1 MKSSADQQD
10 KSGAQEPKLSRKA
23 LLWRRVRLFRTALL
37 VMVLVGLGVTWLS
50 GIMDSRLDEYFT
62 SRWPTYGKLAVWPED
77 GRPFFADIVRPEKE
91 KIWGTLPPSVPL
103 KIRLSVAYDNLRYRL
118 NPAGSPAPTWQAQQC
133 GLRFLLRQ
141 CANING
147 KRYLVSIEA
156 LSLDAQTVYFG
167 NTNALNGAQLV
178 AAVEKAISD
187 NGWLLIPENRRLVK
201 VIPKDKLEK
210 YRKAGL
216 VKLRN

>member
-1 MKSSADQQD
+1 
-10 KSGAQEPKLSRKA
+10 
-23 LLWRRVRLFRTALL
+23 
-37 VMVLVGLGVTWLS
+37 
-50 GIMDSRLDEYFT
+50 
-62 SRWPTYGKLAVWPED
+62 
-77 GRPFFADIVRPEKE
+77 
-91 KIWGTLPPSVPL
+91 
-103 KIRLSVAYDNLRYRL
+103 
-118 NPAGSPAPTWQAQQC
+118 
-133 GLRFLLRQ
+133 
-141 CANING
+141 
-147 KRYLVSIEA
+147 
-156 LSLDAQTVYFG
+156 LDAQTVYFG

>member
-10 KSGAQEPKLSRKA
+10 KSGTQEPELSRKA
-23 LLWRRVRLFRTALL
+23 LLWRRVRLLRTALL

-77 GRPFFADIVRPEKE
+77 GRPFFADIVRPEKQ

-103 KIRLSVAYDNLRYRL
+103 KIRLSVAYANLRDYL
-118 NPAGSPAPTWQAQQC
+118 NPAASRAPTWQAQQ
-133 GLRFLLRQ
+133 GDLRFLLRH

-147 KRYLVSIEA
+147 KRYLVPIEA
-156 LSLDAQTVYFG
+156 LRLDAQTVYFG
-167 NTNALNGAQLV
+167 NTNTLNGAQFV
-178 AAVEKAISD
+178 AAVEKAMND
-187 NGWLLIPENRRLVK
+187 AGWLLIPENRRLVK
-201 VIPKDKLEK
+201 VIPKDKLEE